1 MVYDRLVSPFAG
13 FFMNIISMA
22 CFRSAFICTVCL
34 VCIHLQAS
42 GIELTPQMRAQ
53 LRAAVEDMQ
62 TRMNIKGVS
71 AAVITQNESF
81 TATAGESYAG
91 RPIMADMVFGIGS
104 VTKTLTSTTLMRMQE
119 KGLINL
125 DDSIGKW
132 IPKHPFIDP
141 SITVRQLLQHRSGL
155 ADFSLTQEYRAAVVA
170 STNRIFKPDELL
182 MFLKEPLAKPG
193 APFNY
198 CNTNYVLAGMI
209 ITKITGKGAGEAYK
223 THIFDGLKMDSTYM
237 GVEDSLP
244 IEVAVRWMG
253 TQSGQN
259 VPINAAFSGAWT
271 AGAVF
276 STAREIATF
285 MRALHRGEVVS
296 QASLTEM
303 HTYVDT
309 VTYGLGVSRQTLSGN
324 IVLGHTGSI
333 RGYESIVLYV
343 PSIDVGI
350 AVLVNQGPSEPVT
363 IAARL
368 ISILTQETSVNQQDE
383 PSALTIIPNPAGDV
397 FTVDG
402 LEGHEQLRLIDS
414 HGRVCLELSIRGPA
428 QEFDLHDL
436 AEGAYRLMILTA
448 TSSTS
453 RMVIVRR

>member
-1 MVYDRLVSPFAG
+1 MNAKFPPSAG
-13 FFMNIISMA
+13 YFMNIISMV
-22 CFRSAFICTVCL
+22 CFRSAFICAVCL
-34 VCIHLQAS
+34 VCIHLQAYC
-42 GIELTPQMRAQ
+42 IELTPQMRAQ

-71 AAVITQNESF
+71 AAVITQNEAF
-81 TATAGESYAG
+81 PIVAGVSYAG
-91 RPIMADMVFGIGS
+91 RPTTPEMAFGIGS

-119 KGLINL
+119 EGLIDL
-125 DDSIGKW
+125 DDTIGSW
-132 IPKHPFIDP
+132 IPSHPNIDP

-170 STNRIFKPDELL
+170 NTNRIFKPDELL
-182 MFLKEPLAKPG
+182 TFLKEPLAKPG

-209 ITKITGKGAGEAYK
+209 ITTITGKGAGDAYRRY
-223 THIFDGLKMDSTYM
+223 IFSGLQMDSTYM

-244 IEVAVRWMG
+244 VEVAVRWMG

-259 VPINAAFSGAWT
+259 VSINAAFSGAWT

-285 MRALHRGEVVS
+285 MRALHRGQVVS

-343 PSIDVGI
+343 PSIDVGL
-350 AVLVNQGPSEPVT
+350 AVLVNQGPSEPVM

-368 ISILTQETSVNQQDE
+368 VDLLTQEVSVVDGE
-383 PSALTIIPNPAGDV
+383 SEEDLRISPNPGVSDVTISGIAETEHVSIIDLAGREYV
-397 FTVDG
+397 AAVSTGPGSITVDVSKLAQG
-402 LEGHEQLRLIDS
+402 VYSLVISGPSRR
-414 HGRVCLELSIRGPA
+414 RVEPL
-428 QEFDLHDL
+428 
-436 AEGAYRLMILTA
+436 
-448 TSSTS
+448 
-453 RMVIVRR
+453 VIQR

>member
-1 MVYDRLVSPFAG
+1 
-13 FFMNIISMA
+13 
-22 CFRSAFICTVCL
+22 
-34 VCIHLQAS
+34 
-42 GIELTPQMRAQ
+42 MRAQ
-53 LRAAVEDMQ
+53 LRSAIEDMQ

-81 TATAGESYAG
+81 PIVAGVSYAG
-91 RPIMADMVFGIGS
+91 RPITPDMVFGIGS

-119 KGLINL
+119 EGRIDL
-125 DDSIGKW
+125 DDSIGTW
-132 IPKHPFIDP
+132 IPSHPNIDP

-170 STNRIFKPDELL
+170 NTNRTFKPDELL
-182 MFLKEPLAKPG
+182 TFLKQPLAKPG

-209 ITKITGKGAGEAYK
+209 IAKITGKGAGDAYK
-223 THIFDGLKMDSTYM
+223 TYIFDGLQMDSTYM

-244 IEVAVRWMG
+244 VEVAVRWMG

-259 VPINAAFSGAWT
+259 VSINAAFSGAWT

-324 IVLGHTGSI
+324 VVLGHTGSI

-343 PSIDVGI
+343 PSIDVGL
-350 AVLVNQGPSEPVT
+350 AVLVNQGPSEPVM
-363 IAARL
+363 IASRM
-368 ISILTQETSVNQQDE
+368 IDILTQEVSVQDRPVPLL
-383 PSALTIIPNPAGDV
+383 PSVWPNPTSSSVMVVAPRDESHLSIIDLNGRVQCELGRVPAAAYQVDV
-397 FTVDG
+397 SNLPVGLYMLVCVDG
-402 LEGHEQLRLIDS
+402 ES
-414 HGRVCLELSIRGPA
+414 T
-428 QEFDLHDL
+428 
-436 AEGAYRLMILTA
+436 TA
-448 TSSTS
+448 TPLAIQ
-453 RMVIVRR
+453 R

>member
-1 MVYDRLVSPFAG
+1 
-13 FFMNIISMA
+13 MNIISMA

-34 VCIHLQAS
+34 VCIHLQAY

-53 LRAAVEDMQ
+53 LRAAVEEMQ

-71 AAVITQNESF
+71 AAVITQNEAF
-81 TATAGESYAG
+81 PIAAGVSYAG
-91 RPIMADMVFGIGS
+91 RPISPDMAFGIGS
-104 VTKTLTSTTLMRMQE
+104 VTKTLTSTTLVLMQE
-119 KGLINL
+119 KGLVDL

-132 IPKHPFIDP
+132 IASHPHID
-141 SITVRQLLQHRSGL
+141 STITVRELLQHRSGL
-155 ADFSLTQEYRAAVVA
+155 ADFSLTQEYRLAVLANAGRVF
-170 STNRIFKPDELL
+170 TPEDLL
-182 MFLKEPLAKPG
+182 AYIQKPLAQRNTT
-193 APFNY
+193 FNY
-198 CNTNYVLAGMI
+198 CNTNYLLAGMI
-209 ITKITGKGAGEAYK
+209 ISKITGEKVGATYRRL
-223 THIFDGLKMDSTYM
+223 IFDRLSLDSTYM

-244 IEVAVRWMG
+244 VEVAVRWMG

-259 VPINAAFSGAWT
+259 VSMNAAFSGAWT

-309 VTYGLGVSRQTLSGN
+309 VTYGLGVSRQSLSGN

-343 PSIDVGI
+343 PSIDVGL
-350 AVLVNQGPSEPVT
+350 AVLVNQGPSEPVM

-368 ISILTQETSVNQQDE
+368 VDLLTQEVSVVDGE
-383 PSALTIIPNPAGDV
+383 SAEDLRISPNPGVSDVTISGIAETEHVSIIDLAGREYV
-397 FTVDG
+397 AAVSTGPGSITVDVSNLVQG
-402 LEGHEQLRLIDS
+402 VYSLVISGPSRR
-414 HGRVCLELSIRGPA
+414 RVEPL
-428 QEFDLHDL
+428 
-436 AEGAYRLMILTA
+436 
-448 TSSTS
+448 
-453 RMVIVRR
+453 VIQR